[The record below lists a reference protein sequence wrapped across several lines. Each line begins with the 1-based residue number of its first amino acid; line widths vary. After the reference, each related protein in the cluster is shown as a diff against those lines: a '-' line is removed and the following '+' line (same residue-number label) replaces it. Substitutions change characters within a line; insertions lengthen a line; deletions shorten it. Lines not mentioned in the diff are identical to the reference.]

1 MALTIVA
8 VCAFIIL
15 APVLGCLLAG
25 ADRIITARMQG
36 RRGPVLLQ
44 PYYDMRKLL
53 EKDTSRLDPVM
64 TCLVVLALLAAIV
77 AGAVFFCG
85 GNFLL

>member
-53 EKDTSRLDPVM
+53 EKDTS
-64 TCLVVLALLAAIV
+64 
-77 AGAVFFCG
+77 
-85 GNFLL
+85 